1 MLTIN
6 WKQVYEF
13 NLNDNKQWI
22 LILYDISQNHYVGVP
37 VYNEEKENSIH
48 LKSINKY
55 AVLDEITDY
64 NRSNIKRC
72 VYIKGKP
79 IKITNK
85 EFDDILLRSKIS
97 FLNYVKDNTNND
109 PDGISYNKWCKDKL
123 ELINKNGDDTT
134 NLKVGA
140 IYWVDLGY
148 NIGSELRK
156 LRPAILWRSASNK
169 KMWTAIPLTSKHKDD
184 KYYLNEKD
192 GKLSKGLCQVK
203 DDNYYF
209 HYDLLDEKLGTA
221 RLENLINISSN
232 RIREPYYINNKIAT
246 ITKIDNDAILK
257 IIKKYYAF
265 EEIKETNGTIKK
277 HNTIYKSKENR
288 EKVLT

>member
-1 MLTIN
+1 MLVIN
-6 WKQVYEF
+6 WKQIYEYD
-13 NLNDNKQWI
+13 LNNNKQWI
-22 LILYDISQNHYVGVP
+22 LILYNISQNHYVGIP
-37 VYNEEKENSIH
+37 VYNEKEENSIY

-55 AVLDEITDY
+55 IVLDEINDY
-64 NRSNIKRC
+64 NRSNIKGC
-72 VYIKGKP
+72 IYIKGKP

-85 EFDDILLRSKIS
+85 EFDNILLKSKIN

-123 ELINKNGDDTT
+123 KLINKSDNNIV

-140 IYWVDLGY
+140 IYWIDLGY

-156 LRPAILWRSASNK
+156 LRPAILWRSSSNK
-169 KMWTAIPLTSKHKDD
+169 KMWTVLPLTTKH
-184 KYYLNEKD
+184 
-192 GKLSKGLCQVK
+192 K

-209 HYDLLDEKLGTA
+209 HYDLLNEKLGTV
-221 RLENLINISSN
+221 RIENLINISSN
-232 RIREPYYINNKIAT
+232 RIREPYYLNNKIAT
-246 ITKIDNDAILK
+246 ITKKDNDAILK

-265 EEIKETNGTIKK
+265 EEIKETNRTIRKQ
-277 HNTIYKSKENR
+277 NTIYNKSKGNR

>member
-1 MLTIN
+1 MINMLTIN
-6 WKQVYEF
+6 WKQIYEF
-13 NLNDNKQWI
+13 NLYDNKQWI

-37 VYNEEKENSIH
+37 VYNEKKEKSIY

-55 AVLDEITDY
+55 VVLNEITDY
-64 NRSNIKRC
+64 NRSNIKKC
-72 VYIKGKP
+72 VYIQGKP

-85 EFDDILLRSKIS
+85 EFNAILLKSKIS
-97 FLNYVKDNTNND
+97 FLNYVKDNTNNN

-123 ELINKNGDDTT
+123 ELINKNNDTT
-134 NLKVGA
+134 SLKVGA

-184 KYYLNEKD
+184 
-192 GKLSKGLCQVK
+192 
-203 DDNYYF
+203 NYYF
-209 HYDLLDEKLGTA
+209 HYDLIDKKLGTA

-246 ITKIDNDAILK
+246 ITKKDNDIILK

-265 EEIKETNGTIKK
+265 EEIKEIDRTIRMQ
-277 HNTIYKSKENR
+277 NTIYNKSKQNH

>member
-1 MLTIN
+1 MNNEKKVGDNMFTIN
-6 WKQVYEF
+6 WKQIYEF

-37 VYNEEKENSIH
+37 VYNEEKENSIY
-48 LKSINKY
+48 LKSISKY
-55 AVLDEITDY
+55 VVLDEITDY

-85 EFDDILLRSKIS
+85 EFDDILLKSKIS
-97 FLNYVKDNTNND
+97 FLNYIKDNTNND

-123 ELINKNGDDTT
+123 ALINKNTDDTAS
-134 NLKVGA
+134 LKVGA

-184 KYYLNEKD
+184 
-192 GKLSKGLCQVK
+192 
-203 DDNYYF
+203 NYYF
-209 HYDLLDEKLGTA
+209 HYDLIDAKLGTA
-221 RLENLINISSN
+221 RLENLINIGFN

-246 ITKIDNDAILK
+246 ITKKDNDAILK

-265 EEIKETNGTIKK
+265 EEIKDTNRTIRKQ
-277 HNTIYKSKENR
+277 NTIYNKSKENR

>member
-1 MLTIN
+1 MFTIN
-6 WKQVYEF
+6 WKQIYEF
-13 NLNDNKQWI
+13 KLNDNKQWI
-22 LILYDISQNHYVGVP
+22 LILYDISQNHYVGVS
-37 VYNEEKENSIH
+37 VYNEEKKDSIY
-48 LKSINKY
+48 LTSINKY
-55 AVLDEITDY
+55 IILNEITDY

-72 VYIKGKP
+72 IYIKGKP

-85 EFDDILLRSKIS
+85 EFDNILLKSKNY
-97 FLNYVKDNTNND
+97 FLDYVKNNTNNN

-123 ELINKNGDDTT
+123 ELINKNVDNTII

-148 NIGSELRK
+148 NVGSELRK

-184 KYYLNEKD
+184 
-192 GKLSKGLCQVK
+192 
-203 DDNYYF
+203 NYYF
-209 HYDLLDEKLGTA
+209 HYDLLNEKLGTA

-232 RIREPYYINNKIAT
+232 RIKEPYYINNKIAT
-246 ITKIDNDAILK
+246 IAKKDNDDILK

-265 EEIKETNGTIKK
+265 EKIKETNRTIRKQ
-277 HNTIYKSKENR
+277 NNYNKSKENR

>member
-6 WKQVYEF
+6 WKQIYEF
-13 NLNDNKQWI
+13 NLNDTKQWI

-37 VYNEEKENSIH
+37 VYNEEKENSIY

-55 AVLDEITDY
+55 VVLDEITDY

-85 EFDDILLRSKIS
+85 EFDDILLKSKIS

-123 ELINKNGDDTT
+123 ELINKNGNDTT
-134 NLKVGA
+134 SLKVGA

-184 KYYLNEKD
+184 
-192 GKLSKGLCQVK
+192 
-203 DDNYYF
+203 NYYF

-246 ITKIDNDAILK
+246 ITKKDNDAILK

-265 EEIKETNGTIKK
+265 EEIKKTNRTIRK